1 MTIISASDPSAPAS
15 SSQAINASASLGQND
30 FLKLLVAQL
39 KYQDPSKPTDGT
51 AFITQTSQ
59 LSMVEKLEDILTAA
73 NANAVS
79 SASVAATGLVGRTI
93 EYTNKSGTK
102 VTGPVSAVRLDRT
115 GPVLVVGKDEVALG
129 NVLQVLASA
138 TKASGTT
145 VAATSAVTTAT
156 PAADTVTAA
165 SESTSANCPIPCIQ
179 YNTEILCS
187 TTSKERQKAFNILN
201 KLELFGIAMFDR
213 C

>member
-1 MTIISASDPSAPAS
+1 MIAPIPTPTDAYKMVNTDPTTNTAASGSTAKS
-15 SSQAINASASLGQND
+15 GKNAMGKD
-30 FLKLLVAQL
+30 MFLKLLVAQL

-93 EYTNKSGTK
+93 QYTNASGAK

-138 TKASGTT
+138 TKASGAT

-165 SESTSANCPIPCIQ
+165 SESTSAN
-179 YNTEILCS
+179 S
-187 TTSKERQKAFNILN
+187 A
-201 KLELFGIAMFDR
+201 
-213 C
+213 

>member
-1 MTIISASDPSAPAS
+1 MIAPILTPTDAYNTTNTGTTIKTAASGSTAKPGA
-15 SSQAINASASLGQND
+15 NAMGKD
-30 FLKLLVAQL
+30 MFLKLLVAQL

-59 LSMVEKLEDILTAA
+59 LSMVEKLEGILAAA
-73 NANAVS
+73 NANVVS

-93 EYTNKSGTK
+93 QYTNASGAK

-138 TKASGTT
+138 TKASSPN

-156 PAADTVTAA
+156 PAADTVAAA
-165 SESTSANCPIPCIQ
+165 SEPTSANP
-179 YNTEILCS
+179 
-187 TTSKERQKAFNILN
+187 A
-201 KLELFGIAMFDR
+201 
-213 C
+213 

>member
-1 MTIISASDPSAPAS
+1 MIAPIPAPTDAYKTATTAATANTAASGSTARSGTDAM
-15 SSQAINASASLGQND
+15 GKD
-30 FLKLLVAQL
+30 MFLKLLVAQL

-59 LSMVEKLEDILTAA
+59 LSMVEKLTDILTAA

-93 EYTNKSGTK
+93 EYTNESGTK

-115 GPVLVVGKDEVALG
+115 GPVLVVGKDEVTLG

-138 TKASGTT
+138 TKASGAT
-145 VAATSAVTTAT
+145 VAATSAVATAT
-156 PAADTVTAA
+156 PAADTVAA
-165 SESTSANCPIPCIQ
+165 VSESTSANP
-179 YNTEILCS
+179 
-187 TTSKERQKAFNILN
+187 A
-201 KLELFGIAMFDR
+201 
-213 C
+213 